1 MDLTMYAE
9 LRSLV
14 SNIDMRECVM
24 ELFLRIFKATLLG
37 YVFIL
42 GLAISFVAGGLVAGC
57 CDIPEQPDYRIV
69 LDKITPDMSIQ
80 ELQHLLDECFN
91 CSMEINSK
99 NDDFSN
105 GIWVAPGYDR
115 HSWQRCLVADS
126 QGYFWDHKYI
136 FFFGIDDRLM
146 GISEHFPTSRLQ
158 YPPWPWKWR
167 PTFAMSHASSPM
179 DEAERQNNR

>member
-1 MDLTMYAE
+1 
-9 LRSLV
+9 
-14 SNIDMRECVM
+14 M
-24 ELFLRIFKATLLG
+24 EWFLRIYRGALIFCA
-37 YVFIL
+37 IC
-42 GLAISFVAGGLVAGC
+42 LAFAVSFVAGGMLSGSF
-57 CDIPEQPDYRIV
+57 DMPEQPDYRIV
-69 LDKITPDMSIQ
+69 LDKITQDMSIQ
-80 ELQHLLDECFN
+80 ELQHLLEECFN

-99 NDDFSN
+99 KDDFSN

-115 HSWQRCLVADS
+115 HLWQRCLVADS

-136 FFFGIDDRLM
+136 FFFGINDKLM

-167 PTFAMSHASSPM
+167 PTFAMSHASSPR